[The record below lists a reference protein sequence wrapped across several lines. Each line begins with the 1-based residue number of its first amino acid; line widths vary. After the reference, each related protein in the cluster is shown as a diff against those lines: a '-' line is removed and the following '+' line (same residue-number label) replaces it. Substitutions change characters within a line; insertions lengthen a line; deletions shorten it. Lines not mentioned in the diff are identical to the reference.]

1 MGFLLTDAS
10 HMICHRAQSKCW
22 TLLPIGWRLLL
33 EAKKISRHLSLV
45 LTVAGMVM
53 LSLIA
58 LWKPWIHFR
67 VPLGPPGDPA
77 GPQTISIDTIF
88 FMLCPDISCM
98 NEYDKMHVR
107 LAPSSSL
114 QRPKSPPCPRERQE
128 QFSPEVTL
136 IPTQC
141 LHDQEPDV
149 TNQKVY
155 LTCQI

>member
-1 MGFLLTDAS
+1 MDFLLTDAS

-88 FMLCPDISCM
+88 FMRCPDISCM
-98 NEYDKMHVR
+98 NEYDKNACKAGPILIPPETQV
-107 LAPSSSL
+107 SSL
-114 QRPKSPPCPRERQE
+114 SQRTSRTVLP
-128 QFSPEVTL
+128 
-136 IPTQC
+136 
-141 LHDQEPDV
+141 
-149 TNQKVY
+149 
-155 LTCQI
+155 